1 MKKTILFAAAAALIL
16 ASCGKNEVF
25 VPVQEDIPVGFSNYA
40 PRAIS
45 KANGSL
51 VNSGALPT
59 GSQIGVFGYSTE
71 TDNLKSNF
79 TTKPIFMTDA
89 KVDYGSNT
97 SATATATN
105 PVRYWPKTITNL
117 LSFYAYY
124 PRESARIEGKPT
136 ASTEGM
142 GTFTFT
148 QAGTVADMEDF
159 MISNVANDQ
168 YYWKDAEPAEPTND
182 KGVKAVNGV
191 VPLVFNHMLTKVNFK
206 FRTVSNYGN
215 DIKITVK
222 SAKIAKETLSK
233 VVITPSYTAG
243 AAGALGTT
251 AFAYS
256 SNTAYGADI
265 VIPFSEGD
273 NTVDPAIP
281 AGQILTTDAELNNGT
296 AVTQTDF
303 LFVPQTISNDVKVTI
318 TYDIDQNGSVTEN
331 TATVQLNKV
340 KNGSDAFITEWGI
353 NDFVTYIFSIGLKE
367 IKFTGTATNWDAE
380 IEGNYVIE

>member
-1 MKKTILFAAAAALIL
+1 MKKSILFAAIAALTL
-16 ASCGKNEVF
+16 ASCAKNEVF

-45 KANGSL
+45 KANGSA

-59 GSQIGVFGYSTE
+59 GAKIGVYGYST
-71 TDNLKSNF
+71 TTANLTSSF
-79 TTKPIFMTDA
+79 TTKPEFMTDA
-89 KVDYGSNT
+89 LVDYDTNT
-97 SATATATN
+97 SATATATD

-124 PRESARIEGKPT
+124 PQESTKITGKPT
-136 ASTEGM
+136 AATEGM

-148 QAGTVADMEDF
+148 QAGAVAEMEDF

-168 YYWKDAEPAEPTND
+168 YYWKDGEPTNGN
-182 KGVKAVNGV
+182 GVQAVNGV

-206 FRTVSNYGN
+206 FRTVSDYSANN
-215 DIKITVK
+215 VTIKVK

-233 VVITPSYTAG
+233 VVITPSFTAG
-243 AAGALGTT
+243 AAGSLGTT
-251 AFAYS
+251 AFTYS
-256 SNTAYGADI
+256 SNTPYGADV
-265 VIPFSEGD
+265 VIPFSAD
-273 NTVDPAIP
+273 QTLNTTA
-281 AGQILTTDAELNNGT
+281 TLNNGT

-303 LFVPQTISNDVKVTI
+303 LFVPQLISNDVKVTI
-318 TYDIDQNGSVTEN
+318 TYDIVQDGTVTEN

-340 KNGSDAFITEWGI
+340 KNGSDQFITEWGI

-367 IKFTGTATNWDAE
+367 IKFTGTVNNWDAE
-380 IEGNYVIE
+380 IVGNYTIE

>member
-1 MKKTILFAAAAALIL
+1 MKKSILFAAIAALTL
-16 ASCGKNEVF
+16 ASCAKNEVF

-45 KANGSL
+45 KANGSA

-59 GSQIGVFGYSTE
+59 GAKIGVYGYST
-71 TDNLKSNF
+71 TTANLTSSF
-79 TTKPIFMTDA
+79 TTKPEFMTDA
-89 KVDYGSNT
+89 LVDYDTNT
-97 SATATATN
+97 SATATATD

-124 PRESARIEGKPT
+124 PQESTKITGKPT
-136 ASTEGM
+136 AATEGM

-148 QAGTVADMEDF
+148 QAGAVAEMEDF

-168 YYWKDAEPAEPTND
+168 YYWKDGEPTNGN
-182 KGVKAVNGV
+182 GVQAVNGV

-206 FRTVSNYGN
+206 FRTVSDYSANN
-215 DIKITVK
+215 VTIKVK

-233 VVITPSYTAG
+233 VVITPSFTAG
-243 AAGALGTT
+243 AAGSLGTT
-251 AFAYS
+251 AFTYS
-256 SNTAYGADI
+256 SNTHYGADV
-265 VIPFSEGD
+265 VIPFSAD
-273 NTVDPAIP
+273 QTLNTTA
-281 AGQILTTDAELNNGT
+281 TLNNGT

-303 LFVPQTISNDVKVTI
+303 LFVPQLISNDVKVTI
-318 TYDIDQNGSVTEN
+318 TYDIVQDGTVTEN

-340 KNGSDAFITEWGI
+340 KNGSDQFITEWGI

-367 IKFTGTATNWDAE
+367 IKFTGTVNNWDAE
-380 IEGNYVIE
+380 IVGNYTIE

>member
-1 MKKTILFAAAAALIL
+1 MKKSILFAAIAALTL
-16 ASCGKNEVF
+16 ASCAKNEVF

-45 KANGSL
+45 KANGSA

-59 GSQIGVFGYSTE
+59 GAKIGVYGYST
-71 TDNLKSNF
+71 TTANLTSSF
-79 TTKPIFMTDA
+79 TTKPEFMTDA
-89 KVDYGSNT
+89 LVDYDTNT
-97 SATATATN
+97 SATATATD

-124 PRESARIEGKPT
+124 PQESTKITGKPT
-136 ASTEGM
+136 AATEGM

-148 QAGTVADMEDF
+148 QAGAVAEMEDF

-168 YYWKDAEPAEPTND
+168 YYWKDGEPTNGN
-182 KGVKAVNGV
+182 GVQAVNGV

-206 FRTVSNYGN
+206 FRTVTDYSANN
-215 DIKITVK
+215 VTIKVK

-233 VVITPSYTAG
+233 VVITPSFTAG
-243 AAGALGTT
+243 AAGSLGTT
-251 AFAYS
+251 AFTYS
-256 SNTAYGADI
+256 SNTPYGADV
-265 VIPFSEGD
+265 VIPFSAD
-273 NTVDPAIP
+273 QTLNTTA
-281 AGQILTTDAELNNGT
+281 TLNNGT

-303 LFVPQTISNDVKVTI
+303 LFVPQLISNDVKVTI
-318 TYDIDQNGSVTEN
+318 TYDIVQDGTVTEN

-340 KNGSDAFITEWGI
+340 KNGSDQFITEWGI

-367 IKFTGTATNWDAE
+367 IKFTGTVNNWDAE
-380 IEGNYVIE
+380 IVGNYTIE

>member
-1 MKKTILFAAAAALIL
+1 MKKSILLVASAALLL
-16 ASCGKNEVF
+16 ASCGKNEVY

-40 PRAIS
+40 PRSIS
-45 KANGSL
+45 KANDSA
-51 VNSGALPT
+51 VNEGALPT
-59 GSQIGVFGYSTE
+59 GAKIGVYGYSTG
-71 TDNLKSNF
+71 TDNLTTGF
-79 TTKPIFMTDA
+79 TTKPEFMTDA
-89 KVDYGSNT
+89 KVDYGSYT
-97 SATATATN
+97 SATATATD

-124 PRESARIEGKPT
+124 PGGSARIEGKPT
-136 ASTEGM
+136 ASTAGM
-142 GTFTFT
+142 GTLTFT
-148 QAGTVADMEDF
+148 QAGAVEDMEDF

-168 YYWKDAEPAEPTND
+168 YYFKDGDTDPASVNSN
-182 KGVKAVNGV
+182 GVKAVNGV

-206 FRTVSNYGN
+206 FRTVSDYSADNVT
-215 DIKITVK
+215 IKVK

-256 SNTAYGADI
+256 SNTAYAADI
-265 VIPFSEGD
+265 TIPFSAD
-273 NTVDPAIP
+273 QTLNTTA
-281 AGQILTTDAELNNGT
+281 ALNNGT

-367 IKFTGTATNWDAE
+367 IKFTGTATNWDPE
-380 IEGNYVIE
+380 IVGNYVIE

>member
-1 MKKTILFAAAAALIL
+1 MKKSILFAAVAALTL
-16 ASCGKNEVF
+16 ASCAKNEVF

-40 PRAIS
+40 SRTIS
-45 KANGSL
+45 KANGSM

-59 GSQIGVFGYSTE
+59 GAKIGVYGYST
-71 TDNLKSNF
+71 TTANLTSGF
-79 TTKPIFMTDA
+79 TTKPEFMTDA
-89 KVDYGSNT
+89 LVDYDTNT
-97 SATATATN
+97 SATATATD

-124 PRESARIEGKPT
+124 PQESTKITGKPT
-136 ASTEGM
+136 ATTEGM

-148 QAGTVADMEDF
+148 QAGAVADMEDF

-168 YYWKDAEPAEPTND
+168 YYWKDGEPTNGN
-182 KGVKAVNGV
+182 GVQAVNGV

-206 FRTVSNYGN
+206 FRTVSDYSANN
-215 DIKITVK
+215 VTIKVK

-251 AFAYS
+251 TFTYS

-265 VIPFSEGD
+265 VIPFSAD
-273 NTVDPAIP
+273 QTLNTTA
-281 AGQILTTDAELNNGT
+281 TLNNGT

-318 TYDIDQNGSVTEN
+318 TYDIDQNGTVTEN

-340 KNGSDAFITEWGI
+340 KNGSDQFITEWGI

-367 IKFTGTATNWDAE
+367 IKFTGTVNNWDAE
-380 IEGNYVIE
+380 ITGNYVIE